1 MKEDGSQEC
10 IQVAAIRVPSSMEN
24 PVEAVTLHI
33 SLREYYLDVVANE
46 LGLEDAANV
55 LISRNLGKASSEIR
69 LFFAAPISYL
79 LDPSSKFANGKET
92 LHFEGPLNVKAR
104 YLSGQD
110 IFGDAILA
118 CIGYTRK
125 SRDLFY
131 EDNGSVIL
139 QWPRILI
146 VSTPNFEYNVVLQG
160 LNPPSQEQEESDEKT
175 LLQSSARHNYNVEFS
190 GVGGSADVEP
200 GFDS

>member
-10 IQVAAIRVPSSMEN
+10 IQVAAIRIPSSMEK

-69 LFFAAPISYL
+69 LFFDAPISYL

-92 LHFEGPLNVKAR
+92 LHFEGPLNVRAR

-131 EDNGSVIL
+131 EDVRFSYI
-139 QWPRILI
+139 
-146 VSTPNFEYNVVLQG
+146 TG
-160 LNPPSQEQEESDEKT
+160 LSK
-175 LLQSSARHNYNVEFS
+175 FK
-190 GVGGSADVEP
+190 
-200 GFDS
+200 